1 MKLRRTLP
9 LLVVL
14 LLVSTACQ
22 PGSVVIPGY
31 SEGLQAHALD
41 RLGYGPDPWSRA
53 QMAATGIGPYID
65 MQLEP
70 DVIDDSAFQAM
81 LAPYP
86 LVGMD
91 YAEVRAAYD
100 GRTRE
105 VRGDLARVRMLRAI
119 HSRRQLEAVLI
130 DFWVDHFNVYAAGGG
145 DTRAGIVH
153 HEHRAIAPHVLGRFE
168 DMLIGVAQSPAMLDY
183 LDNDRNSR
191 WGINEN
197 YARELLELHTV
208 GVDGGYTL
216 QDIQELARLLTGWTT
231 TNDAAESTTGFI
243 YRDNW
248 HDSGPKTFLGS
259 TWPGNEGIQ
268 EGLDALQILARH
280 PKTAERVSHKLA
292 VRFVGE
298 DPPAE
303 LVAEMA
309 GIYMSTNGD
318 LLEVMRYL
326 LYTDDFFS
334 RAAFG
339 TKVKRP
345 FHFAASIARAL
356 KIHDPAAIDPFV
368 GDVASLGEP
377 LYQARLPTGYPDV
390 SALWAGNGMLLRRFE
405 QAYAT
410 AQQWRGFSFTLD
422 ESGTP
427 EEITDALIARIFVRP
442 VSAHTR
448 VAAVDH
454 VLTLPAWAQRDIPAE
469 ESLAVLLSSPE
480 FLTH

>member
-1 MKLRRTLP
+1 
-9 LLVVL
+9 
-14 LLVSTACQ
+14 
-22 PGSVVIPGY
+22 
-31 SEGLQAHALD
+31 
-41 RLGYGPDPWSRA
+41 
-53 QMAATGIGPYID
+53 
-65 MQLEP
+65 
-70 DVIDDSAFQAM
+70 
-81 LAPYP
+81 
-86 LVGMD
+86 
-91 YAEVRAAYD
+91 
-100 GRTRE
+100 
-105 VRGDLARVRMLRAI
+105 MLRAI
-119 HSRRQLEAVLI
+119 HSRRQLEAVLV
-130 DFWVDHFNVYAAGGG
+130 DFWVDHFSVYAGEGYAV
-145 DTRAGIVH
+145 AGIVP

-168 DMLIGVAQSPAMLDY
+168 DMLTGVAQSPAMLDY

-231 TNDAAESTTGFI
+231 TDEPAESTSGFI

-248 HDSGPKTFLGS
+248 HDTGQKTFMGM
-259 TWPGNEGIQ
+259 TWPGNEGMQ

-280 PKTAERVSHKLA
+280 PNTAEFLSRKLA
-292 VRFVGE
+292 VRFIGE
-298 DPPAE
+298 DPPAG
-303 LVAEMA
+303 LVAETA
-309 GIYMSTNGD
+309 AVYMSTNGD

-334 RAAFG
+334 RAALG

-356 KIHDPAAIDPFV
+356 EIHDPAAIDPLV

-377 LYQARLPTGYPDV
+377 IYLARPPTGYLDV
-390 SALWAGNGMLLRRFE
+390 SALWAVNGMLLRRFE

-410 AQQWRGFSFTLD
+410 AQQWRGFTFTLD

-427 EEITDALIARIFVRP
+427 QEITDALIARVFVRP
-442 VSAHTR
+442 VSPHTR
-448 VAAVDH
+448 TAAVDH
-454 VLTLPAWAQRDIPAE
+454 VLSLPGWAQQDLPAE